1 MTAQMPKRV
10 ATSEHTVAPAATET
24 RPSAARHD
32 EPDDLGG
39 RGWVIVAAAAAVVG
53 LGALG
58 AVVISA
64 TTDTA
69 DDPSQ
74 VRAATESA
82 DAVEANRVELIQ
94 DLAAGG
100 SRSADAVE
108 ANRVELIRD
117 LAAGGAESA
126 DAVEANRVELI
137 EDLAAG
143 GGRSADA
150 VEANRVE
157 LIQDLAAGGSRSAD
171 AVEANRVEL
180 IQDLVGVST
189 GTVTVS
195 DSSGSL
201 EPQTTAEPGPANEG
215 PNADLA
221 PDVLAV
227 PYAPAPPASNGP
239 SAQPAPG
246 GESNEGPNA
255 DLAPDPLKVPHILV
269 NPLSDTLVDPT
280 TTGVHAEQQAAEAE
294 RQAII
299 DRLSSL

>member
-1 MTAQMPKRV
+1 M
-10 ATSEHTVAPAATET
+10 
-24 RPSAARHD
+24 
-32 EPDDLGG
+32 
-39 RGWVIVAAAAAVVG
+39 
-53 LGALG
+53 
-58 AVVISA
+58 
-64 TTDTA
+64 
-69 DDPSQ
+69 
-74 VRAATESA
+74 
-82 DAVEANRVELIQ
+82 
-94 DLAAGG
+94 
-100 SRSADAVE
+100 
-108 ANRVELIRD
+108 
-117 LAAGGAESA
+117 
-126 DAVEANRVELI
+126 
-137 EDLAAG
+137 
-143 GGRSADA
+143 
-150 VEANRVE
+150 EANRVE